1 MPVRRYFGVQ
11 IKMRTTVLDELARGC
26 VELSKIETQW
36 DEMMRVSGSLKL
48 GTVHASELV
57 GSLLKVPVRQGWRR
71 RLWRWD
77 GSTRRCTSS
86 TTLMMKNI
94 VAGY

>member
-1 MPVRRYFGVQ
+1 MQ
-11 IKMRTTVLDELARGC
+11 IKNANYGVLDELARGC

-57 GSLLKVPVRQGWRR
+57 GSLLKKFPSVRAGAGDYGGGTGQQDAVPPQ
-71 RLWRWD
+71 LH
-77 GSTRRCTSS
+77 
-86 TTLMMKNI
+86 
-94 VAGY
+94 